1 VISSYGI
8 YCSCISIFLISF
20 VFCSCVRGNQG
31 DTGGY
36 TDFDFAADERE
47 YAQYAAVHSK
57 AEPYQQSQ
65 SGHTSNVGYDLA
77 DSYDDPYA
85 AAELPGLFI
94 SHFVL
99 LVLYLRPH
107 ASLTAC

>member
-1 VISSYGI
+1 L
-8 YCSCISIFLISF
+8 FL
-20 VFCSCVRGNQG
+20 FCSCVCGNQG

-47 YAQYAAVHSK
+47 YAQYAAVHSE

-85 AAELPGLFI
+85 AAELPGSFSL
-94 SHFVL
+94 HFRYC
-99 LVLYLRPH
+99 LYHIATTRFAYSQPH
-107 ASLTAC
+107 AS